1 MERFND
7 IEKKY
12 LEGPYGEEGV
22 GRIVSQS
29 VILGKD
35 GKGVVW
41 SDTLGKNDSQCWYSA
56 FCVISSS
63 LLQLTLSLE
72 NILRFPPL
80 LHSWSLSTTPPHPY
94 LIF

>member
-1 MERFND
+1 MERFDD
-7 IEKKY
+7 IEKEY

-41 SDTLGKNDSQCWYSA
+41 SDTLGKNDSQC
-56 FCVISSS
+56 
-63 LLQLTLSLE
+63 
-72 NILRFPPL
+72 
-80 LHSWSLSTTPPHPY
+80 
-94 LIF
+94 